1 MSLERQCYE
10 AGISA
15 IQHIIEVRIQKG
27 TSNFQRLDEDKHVP
41 FVVPAVTW
49 DKNSQTGSLNN
60 DHWNFKV
67 GYCFREALDLFF
79 MERKRNN
86 KKVNLWSQG
95 CIVSF
100 KEGDLLYSRCGE
112 RAVQVKFAS
121 AMGWDETVN
130 SMYYGSVT
138 YDEMDLINKS
148 SKVKTLNQLEF
159 LKMLIEG

>member
-67 GYCFREALDLFF
+67 GYCFREALDLF
-79 MERKRNN
+79 
-86 KKVNLWSQG
+86 LWSERG
-95 CIVSF
+95 TIRKLTFGVRGVSF
-100 KEGDLLYSRCGE
+100 LSKK
-112 RAVQVKFAS
+112 A
-121 AMGWDETVN
+121 
-130 SMYYGSVT
+130 T
-138 YDEMDLINKS
+138 YF
-148 SKVKTLNQLEF
+148 TLVVESELF
-159 LKMLIEG
+159 K